1 MARNPR
7 AEANERLGGQH
18 DARVLEP
25 SPPAVT
31 EAPFFADDPVAGG
44 DIVPVDREGATSWD
58 AFCAGQADPDLDS
71 FCAARWLGRWPRL
84 VALPATFVATREA
97 LHAVAEH
104 VLAPARH
111 AANGKIGL
119 RYTYDGF
126 GTPFYRHDEQL
137 RVEGTDLVAESA
149 NGTRRTPLTSLAT
162 AFAFSG
168 VASGTTTGVFTPTTT
183 RAADEL
189 FNLDPEAAHGLAEWV
204 GFCFSVLEQLRTE
217 MPEADRLQLWPEHF
231 DAGLSGGNEASGAK
245 ANYGGSPGDEGHS
258 LPYLYVGPWTP
269 RSGGFWNEPFGASVG
284 YGEIVAAADQRGA
297 ALDFFRRGRDLLA
310 GGTT

>member
-1 MARNPR
+1 
-7 AEANERLGGQH
+7 
-18 DARVLEP
+18 
-25 SPPAVT
+25 
-31 EAPFFADDPVAGG
+31 
-44 DIVPVDREGATSWD
+44 
-58 AFCAGQADPDLDS
+58 
-71 FCAARWLGRWPRL
+71 
-84 VALPATFVATREA
+84 
-97 LHAVAEH
+97 
-104 VLAPARH
+104 
-111 AANGKIGL
+111 
-119 RYTYDGF
+119 
-126 GTPFYRHDEQL
+126 
-137 RVEGTDLVAESA
+137 
-149 NGTRRTPLTSLAT
+149 
-162 AFAFSG
+162 